1 MTIKD
6 AILKSLEDIKILSN
20 HSVVTQHIIDNS
32 YYDFSNAL
40 TPKDTVSAQLGD
52 FIRKGDSRVQR
63 IMQKGA
69 TYSYYLTKYESLI
82 KNDQLEES
90 GITGKTTE
98 PKSYTERSLHKLL
111 ASYLKST
118 GINSKTIFHE
128 KSNTKDSNQVWT
140 HPDMVGIDFLKLK
153 SSYSQNFLKLV
164 NKGDTFKLQS
174 FELKRVINTDNELKQ
189 AYFQAVSNSSWANYG
204 YLVALKFE
212 DRLKDE
218 MYRLNQ
224 SFGIG
229 IIELDSNPYL
239 SKIIYPARF
248 KEIDFNTLDKLC
260 VMNPEFGK
268 FIEHVDKLI
277 SVDERYYNA
286 SEKEFDNYCDTV
298 FENDTELEE
307 YCKDNNIPH
316 IQDGL

>member
-1 MTIKD
+1 MMTIKE
-6 AILKSLEDIKILSN
+6 AILKSLDDIKALAN
-20 HSVVTQHIIDNS
+20 HSVVTQHIIDNA

-69 TYSYYLTKYESLI
+69 TYSNYLSKYESLI

-90 GITGKTTE
+90 NITGKTTE
-98 PKSYTERSLHKLL
+98 QKSYTERSLHKLL
-111 ASYLKST
+111 ASYLKSS

-153 SSYSQNFLKLV
+153 SSYNQSFLKLV
-164 NKGDTFKLQS
+164 NRGDLFKLQAY
-174 FELKRVINTDNELKQ
+174 EIKRVINSDNDLKQ

-204 YLVALKFE
+204 YLVDLKIE

-224 SFGIG
+224 YFGIG
-229 IIELDSNPYL
+229 IIELNANPYI
-239 SKIIYPARF
+239 SKITYSARF
-248 KEIDFNTLDKLC
+248 KEIDFSTLDKLC
-260 VMNPEFGK
+260 VMNAEFGK

-277 SVDERYYNA
+277 SVDERYYTA

-298 FENDTELEE
+298 FENDTEVQE
-307 YCKDNNIPH
+307 YC
-316 IQDGL
+316 L